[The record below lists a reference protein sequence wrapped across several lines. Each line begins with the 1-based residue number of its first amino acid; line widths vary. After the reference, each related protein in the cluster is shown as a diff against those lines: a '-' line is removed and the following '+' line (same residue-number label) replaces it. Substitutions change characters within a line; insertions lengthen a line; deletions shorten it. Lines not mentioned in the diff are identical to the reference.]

1 MFLKSFL
8 RGALD
13 NRIFNL
19 PLQYRIT
26 KNRSRLLRT
35 EPPAYLLRPGVHLFQ
50 RHLRRTITKS
60 VYIAIIS
67 RLVGYF
73 LNNYAFHIL
82 VLIMYSKFAISPLVE
97 IRPVITKRV
106 TFRFRAIRPT
116 LTPDVIYCNP
126 FRIISRLS
134 LFSQLGGATRRLP
147 IDPLPGRFPYEHP
160 HTPRIGD
167 NNKSF
172 HNQRR
177 KLQYYFCTRSERG
190 NTGKFDRS
198 IFPVVPLSIVY
209 P

>member
-1 MFLKSFL
+1 MIFAGCVKYP
-8 RGALD
+8 
-13 NRIFNL
+13 IFNL

-134 LFSQLGGATRRLP
+134 LFSQLGGATLTTTTPPTPTQIAGIGVVLFAAIIAFPFYRSHNLN
-147 IDPLPGRFPYEHP
+147 PL
-160 HTPRIGD
+160 
-167 NNKSF
+167 
-172 HNQRR
+172 
-177 KLQYYFCTRSERG
+177 
-190 NTGKFDRS
+190 
-198 IFPVVPLSIVY
+198 
-209 P
+209 

>member
-126 FRIISRLS
+126 FRIISRFS
-134 LFSQLGGATRRLP
+134 LFSQLGGATLTTTTPPTPTQIAGIGVVLFAAIIAFPFYRSHNLN
-147 IDPLPGRFPYEHP
+147 PL
-160 HTPRIGD
+160 
-167 NNKSF
+167 
-172 HNQRR
+172 
-177 KLQYYFCTRSERG
+177 
-190 NTGKFDRS
+190 
-198 IFPVVPLSIVY
+198 
-209 P
+209 